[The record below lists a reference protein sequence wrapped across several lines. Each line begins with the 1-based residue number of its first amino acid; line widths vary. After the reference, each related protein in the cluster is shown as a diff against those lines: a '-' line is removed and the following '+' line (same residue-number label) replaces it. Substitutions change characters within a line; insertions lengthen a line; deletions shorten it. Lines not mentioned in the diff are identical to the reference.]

1 MDIKLRIENAESFE
15 KLLVLLKA
23 NGLLKD
29 MPNDVSFNDELFP
42 LDLALNVEKLIGMIG
57 NPVVRKIFGKRID
70 TTLMTYLEQII
81 EA

>member
-1 MDIKLRIENAESFE
+1 MDIKLRIENAESFV
-15 KLLVLLKA
+15 KLLVLMKA
-23 NGLLKD
+23 NGLLKG
-29 MPNDVSFNDELFP
+29 MPNDVSFDDEMFP

-70 TTLMTYLEQII
+70 TTLMAHLEQII